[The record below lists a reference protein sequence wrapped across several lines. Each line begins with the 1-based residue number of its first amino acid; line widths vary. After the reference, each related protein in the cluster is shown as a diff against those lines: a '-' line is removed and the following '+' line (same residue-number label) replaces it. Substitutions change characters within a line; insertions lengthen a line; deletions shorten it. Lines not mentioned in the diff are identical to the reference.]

1 MGTTSEGRLLSL
13 DALRGF
19 VVLVMIFVNDVASVA
34 GLPWWMYHIPPGASG
49 LTFVDVVYPA
59 FLFMVGTAIP
69 LALERRQRE
78 GMSAGALARHVAV
91 RGVALSV
98 IGLLQMN
105 GRELD
110 PVASGVPYALWNAAV
125 LSAMI
130 LAWTQDRR
138 RDDPTNRRIDDP
150 SGDASSDPA
159 DSQSEV
165 RRARLLRI
173 LRLVSIVVLVV
184 LVALYRSRHGG
195 WLHFRNRGILGSIGA
210 AYVVAAGLHAWT
222 RRTWAGAIAAF
233 VGLVLWNVGTR
244 VGVTPLPIVG
254 NGAAASVVMAG
265 VLACRWLQSAPLAP
279 PAQAVAVARR
289 LMALGGFAAAM
300 TLAALAL
307 APRFHVAKIGAT
319 PSWCLYSA
327 AITTVLLI
335 FFYMAIDFRGW
346 IAWARPLLPA
356 GRNALVVYLLPD
368 IFYAIFGVKWLDAW
382 LGHGGLGVLRA
393 AAFTAAMMAWG
404 ALLTR
409 HRIRMQV

>member
-1 MGTTSEGRLLSL
+1 MGTTSEGRLVSL

-34 GLPWWMYHIPPGASG
+34 GLPWWMYHIPPGAFG

-69 LALERRQRE
+69 LALERRRRE
-78 GMSAGALARHVAV
+78 GMSPGALARHVAL

-130 LAWTQDRR
+130 LAWTQD
-138 RDDPTNRRIDDP
+138 PQAE
-150 SGDASSDPA
+150 G
-159 DSQSEV
+159 
-165 RRARLLRI
+165 RRARVLRL
-173 LRLVSIVVLVV
+173 LRLVSIAVLVV
-184 LVALYRSRHGG
+184 LVALYRSKHGG
-195 WLHFRNRGILGSIGA
+195 WLHFGNRGILGSIGA

-233 VGLVLWNVGTR
+233 VSLVLWNVGTR

-265 VLACRWLQSAPLAP
+265 VLACRWLQSAPRAQSAQAVQPAP
-279 PAQAVAVARR
+279 PAQWVAVARR
-289 LMALGGFAAAM
+289 AMALGGFAAAM
-300 TLAALAL
+300 TLAAIAL

-335 FFYMAIDFRGW
+335 FFYMAIDVRGW
-346 IAWARPLLPA
+346 IAWAGPLLPA

-393 AAFTAAMMAWG
+393 VVFTAAMMAWG

-409 HRIRMQV
+409 HRIRMQL